1 MEKRKIGAVYET
13 TDYDM
18 FRYLDGNR
26 RDAEI
31 RGRKLLSGIKKYG
44 QLVPIT
50 VNEKMEVI
58 DGQARLWA
66 CKYLG
71 IPVKYTV
78 VTGIG
83 YKECIAI
90 NTVQKNWALADYVK
104 SYADMGNQS
113 YKYLMALKSQ
123 FPKFSYTLIGS
134 LAAKR
139 YTNGGNGEK
148 MRNGETV
155 ISKDNYEDA
164 IKTFGY
170 LMSVIDRLPVGGTS
184 LTNYEV
190 AIAVLLGLNSVDN
203 DRLYKAIQTYSFMLK
218 PAATVRYATEMLDD
232 CYNYCRKNKVHFTEH
247 VRDYLEAI

>member
-31 RGRKLLSGIKKYG
+31 RGRKLLSGIKKCG

-58 DGQARLWA
+58 YGQARLWA

-134 LAAKR
+134 LATKR

-218 PAATVRYATEMLDD
+218 PAATVRYAT
-232 CYNYCRKNKVHFTEH
+232 K
-247 VRDYLEAI
+247 

>member
-1 MEKRKIGAVYET
+1 MDRRKIGAVYET
-13 TDYDM
+13 MDYDM
-18 FRYLDGNR
+18 FHYLDGNR

-31 RGRKLLSGIKKYG
+31 RGRKLLNGIKKYG

-66 CKYLG
+66 CNHLS
-71 IPVKYTV
+71 IPVKYTI

-90 NTVQKNWALADYVK
+90 NTVQKNWSLADYVK

-134 LAAKR
+134 LAEKR

-190 AIAVLLGLNSVDN
+190 AIAVLLSLNSVDN